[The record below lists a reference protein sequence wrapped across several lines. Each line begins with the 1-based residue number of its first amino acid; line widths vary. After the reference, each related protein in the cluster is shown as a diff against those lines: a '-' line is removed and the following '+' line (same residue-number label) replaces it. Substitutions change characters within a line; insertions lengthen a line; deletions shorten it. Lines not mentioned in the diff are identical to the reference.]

1 MRLRYTLD
9 ERLIERRQAGRKG
22 YSGLARAAACVIFFE
37 RTLASG
43 QAFHVVRAPLSQAGY
58 HSLTSL
64 RMKDSAKKAPQNP
77 DEQPPRRTTQNQPAT
92 AADPNAAFPGTG
104 DEHRPG
110 ENLYTL
116 PEMQEPQPRNPS
128 TPQDTPAAP
137 ATAETSML
145 DRETHGQLLDEPA
158 ADGKSGISDSVI
170 NPVIAQSSRLED
182 NNRGE

>member
-1 MRLRYTLD
+1 
-9 ERLIERRQAGRKG
+9 
-22 YSGLARAAACVIFFE
+22 
-37 RTLASG
+37 
-43 QAFHVVRAPLSQAGY
+43 
-58 HSLTSL
+58 
-64 RMKDSAKKAPQNP
+64 MKDSSKKAPQNP

-116 PEMQEPQPRNPS
+116 PEMQEPQPRNSAEPQPKS
-128 TPQDTPAAP
+128 TTEPAA
-137 ATAETSML
+137 EMSML

-158 ADGKSGISDSVI
+158 SDGKSGISDSVI

>member
-1 MRLRYTLD
+1 
-9 ERLIERRQAGRKG
+9 
-22 YSGLARAAACVIFFE
+22 
-37 RTLASG
+37 
-43 QAFHVVRAPLSQAGY
+43 
-58 HSLTSL
+58 
-64 RMKDSAKKAPQNP
+64 MKDSNKNAPQNP
-77 DEQPPRRTTQNQPAT
+77 DEKPPRRTTQNQPAT
-92 AADPNAAFPGTG
+92 TADPNAAFPGTS

-128 TPQDTPAAP
+128 EPQDQPRTEPAD
-137 ATAETSML
+137 AETTML

-158 ADGKSGISDSVI
+158 PDGKSGISDSVI